1 MKQVVS
7 RLLEFVLFILILS
20 IISFAFMKLAP
31 GDPVRSM
38 LKTDDISVSDAEVEE
53 LRNELGLNDPLVM
66 QYGNWLKSFVEF
78 DLGNSYMTKQPVIQE
93 LLKRFPATL
102 ELTLA
107 SLLIMIVIAVP
118 LGTFSAIYKDTW
130 VDHISRIFALIGAAI
145 PSFWLGLLFVQLF
158 SVKLGV
164 LPSMGKGGILHLIL
178 PSATLGIAMAAVYVR
193 LIRASLIESLG
204 QDFIRSAKARGF
216 TKSKIF
222 FLLAFRHSLL
232 PVITV
237 LGVSIGSLL
246 GGTVI
251 IEVIFSYQGLG
262 KFVIDAIMKRDYPVI
277 QGYILIMGILV
288 VSINLLVDLSYRYL
302 DPKIRIKGRE

>member
-1 MKQVVS
+1 MKQLVR
-7 RLLEFVLFILILS
+7 RLLEFALFILILS
-20 IISFAFMKLAP
+20 IISFTFMKLAP

-38 LKTDDISVSDAEVEE
+38 LKSDDISVSETQMEE
-53 LRNELGLNDPLVM
+53 LRSELGLNDPIII
-66 QYGNWLKSFVEF
+66 QYGNWLRSFIKF
-78 DLGNSYMTKQPVIQE
+78 DLGNSYMTKQPVSQE
-93 LLKRFPATL
+93 LLERFPATL
-102 ELTLA
+102 QLTVT
-107 SLLIMIVIAVP
+107 SLFIMIVIAVP
-118 LGTFSAIYKDTW
+118 LGIFSAIYKDTW
-130 VDHISRIFALIGAAI
+130 IDHISRMFALVGAAI

-158 SVKLGV
+158 SVKLGI

-216 TKSKIF
+216 TRRKIF
-222 FLLAFRHSLL
+222 FLLAFRHSLV

-251 IEVIFSYQGLG
+251 IEVIFSYQGVG
-262 KFVIDAIMKRDYPVI
+262 KLVIDAILKRDYPVI

-288 VSINLLVDLSYRYL
+288 VIVNLLVDLSYRYL
-302 DPKIRIKGRE
+302 DPKIRLKGGE

>member
-1 MKQVVS
+1 MKQLVR
-7 RLLEFVLFILILS
+7 RLLEFALFVLILS
-20 IISFAFMKLAP
+20 IISFTFMKLAP

-38 LKTDDISVSDAEVEE
+38 LKVDDISVSEDQMEE
-53 LRNELGLNDPLVM
+53 LRSELGLNDPIII
-66 QYGNWLKSFVEF
+66 QYGNWLKSFIKL
-78 DLGNSYMTKQPVIQE
+78 DLGNSYMTKQPVSQE
-93 LLKRFPATL
+93 LLERFPATL
-102 ELTLA
+102 QLTLT
-107 SLLIMIVIAVP
+107 SLFIMIVIAVP
-118 LGTFSAIYKDTW
+118 LGIFSAIYKDTW
-130 VDHISRIFALIGAAI
+130 IDHISRMFALVGAAI

-178 PSATLGIAMAAVYVR
+178 PSATLGIALAAVYVR

-216 TKSKIF
+216 TRRKIF
-222 FLLAFRHSLL
+222 FLLAFRHSLV

-262 KFVIDAIMKRDYPVI
+262 KLVIDAILKRDYPVI

-288 VSINLLVDLSYRYL
+288 VIVNLLVDLSYRYL
-302 DPKIRIKGRE
+302 DPKIRLKGGE